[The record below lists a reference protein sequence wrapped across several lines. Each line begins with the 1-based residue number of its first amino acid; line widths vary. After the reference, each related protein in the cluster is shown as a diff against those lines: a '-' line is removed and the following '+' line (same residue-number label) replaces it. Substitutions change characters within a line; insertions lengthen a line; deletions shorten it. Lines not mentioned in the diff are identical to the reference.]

1 MTQKKAKA
9 ADMSVGG
16 KHTVYHAVQDA
27 TDELTVEIMAMMD
40 EKIKQ
45 LEEQLARLKTE
56 EKKART
62 DLATLSTKP
71 LLCELRQDVGQ
82 FEQETQ
88 AVSSRLKKIQKSDSI
103 QVSPEER
110 AKLGKEWRRWNRIAS
125 VRKTICRD
133 LWSRCLEVVPDNV
146 SREELW
152 VSTPTLDAAV
162 RRRSAAVS
170 ADFVHQESLG
180 LEGSFLR

>member
-1 MTQKKAKA
+1 
-9 ADMSVGG
+9 
-16 KHTVYHAVQDA
+16 
-27 TDELTVEIMAMMD
+27 MD
-40 EKIKQ
+40 EKIKH
-45 LEEQLARLKTE
+45 LEEQLRTLKTK

-62 DLATLSTKP
+62 ELATLSTKP
-71 LLCELRQDVGQ
+71 LLCELRHDVGQ
-82 FEQETQ
+82 LEQETQ
-88 AVSSRLKKIQKSDSI
+88 AVTSRLKKIQKRDSI

-110 AKLGKEWRRWNRIAS
+110 AKLGQEWRRWNKIAS
-125 VRKTICRD
+125 VRKRICRD

-152 VSTPTLDAAV
+152 VSTPTLEAAL

-170 ADFVHQESLG
+170 TDFVHQESLG